1 MVICND
7 TIPSGMV
14 HVSKKI
20 LSLWRTILAFCIDD
34 FEVANPLGTSKNKHK
49 ICAVYWVLVNLAPK
63 FCSSL
68 SSIQL
73 ALLCKTN
80 TVKACGYSEVLHPLL
95 QDLVLLEK
103 HGVYVEKLGSSV
115 RGPVLYIAADNLAAH
130 SLAGFH
136 ESFVSDKMCR
146 FCMATWQEIQDY
158 EVRSGHFCLRT
169 KQDHDR
175 HVREVQQDAQMA
187 KQYGV
192 KGSCPLSVHLE
203 HFHVVDGFPPDILN
217 DLLEG
222 IIPSE
227 LCLCIQDFIKK
238 KFFTLEMM
246 NHAIK
251 DFPYTHSDKTNQP
264 QTISKTFHAKGTI
277 GGNGHENWSLI
288 RLLPLLIGQY
298 IPEGDEA
305 WEVLLCLKDV
315 VELVMCTRFTEESL
329 HYLDFKL
336 SEHRTLLPK
345 AFPHYRLCPKHHYLE
360 HYPHLIQVF

>member
-1 MVICND
+1 
-7 TIPSGMV
+7 
-14 HVSKKI
+14 
-20 LSLWRTILAFCIDD
+20 
-34 FEVANPLGTSKNKHK
+34 
-49 ICAVYWVLVNLAPK
+49 
-63 FCSSL
+63 
-68 SSIQL
+68 
-73 ALLCKTN
+73 
-80 TVKACGYSEVLHPLL
+80 
-95 QDLVLLEK
+95 
-103 HGVYVEKLGSSV
+103 
-115 RGPVLYIAADNLAAH
+115 
-130 SLAGFH
+130 
-136 ESFVSDKMCR
+136 
-146 FCMATWQEIQDY
+146 
-158 EVRSGHFCLRT
+158 
-169 KQDHDR
+169 
-175 HVREVQQDAQMA
+175 MA